1 MVLPDEKSF
10 ILFIFYSFLGW
21 SWETLQY
28 TIENRHFI
36 NRGFL
41 KGSYCPIYG
50 WGALGIVT
58 FLSSIEN
65 IAVLFLAGLVLCT
78 ALEYVTSYVL
88 EKLFHKRW
96 WDYSSY
102 KYSLH
107 GRICL
112 LCSTA
117 FGVLSVLLVKFVQPF
132 MDKVFLHFPV
142 YLIHFTFIITF
153 IVYLADN
160 LYTFY
165 NMTGSIRE
173 SLSVRLKAIST
184 ASQFSNKLVL
194 RISEKIFGD
203 DDDK

>member
-1 MVLPDEKSF
+1 MVLPVEKSF

-21 SWETLQY
+21 GWESLQY

-50 WGALGIVT
+50 WGALGIVA

-96 WDYSSY
+96 WDYSYY

-117 FGVLSVLLVKFVQPF
+117 FGVLSVLLVKLVQPF
-132 MDKVFLHFPV
+132 MDKVFLYFPV
-142 YLIHFTFIITF
+142 YLIHFIFIITF
-153 IVYLADN
+153 IIYFADN
-160 LYTFY
+160 LHTFY

-173 SLSVRLKAIST
+173 SLSVRLKTIST
-184 ASQFSNKLVL
+184 ASQFANKLVL